1 MKVLAIIHGAR
12 KIRATHKRFLTA
24 CQVDLTLDFSISYTT
39 HSGHATALA
48 REAKGNVDL
57 LIVHGGDGLI
67 NEVVNGLCANPGS
80 NPKLF
85 LLPGGTGNDFIRNFS
100 QRKGSEYLPFERFN
114 QPGQVIRIPYCKT
127 ENTRRHFINISDV
140 GFGGHVVN
148 ALNFFRK
155 TFGTNSAY
163 VLAVLRTFVSYKA
176 SSMTLKFNE
185 THMEQP
191 FFMIAVC
198 HGSVFGKGMVIAP
211 GKQPSNPYFE
221 LVVLGRVTI
230 WDYLKNLWKL
240 RTGKRISHPEIHYYQ
255 TTALQI
261 TSSDGKI
268 LGETDGEALEGRFIA
283 YGFSDETIEV
293 LS

>member
-12 KIRATHKRFLTA
+12 KIRATHKQFLTA
-24 CQVDLTLDFSISYTT
+24 CQADPSLDFSSICTT
-39 HSGHATALA
+39 QSGHASVLA
-48 REAKGNVDL
+48 KEAKGNVDL
-57 LIVHGGDGLI
+57 IVVHGGDGLI

-85 LLPGGTGNDFIRNFS
+85 LLPGGTGNDFIRNFNKS
-100 QRKGSEYLPFERFN
+100 KGSEYHPFERFN
-114 QPGQVIRIPYCKT
+114 QPGQQIRIPYCKT

-155 TFGTNSAY
+155 TLGTNSAY

-176 SSMTLKFNE
+176 SSMILKFNDI
-185 THMEQP
+185 HMEQP

-211 GKQPSNPYFE
+211 GKQPSNRYFE

-255 TTALQI
+255 TTSLQI
-261 TSSDGKI
+261 TSSADKI
-268 LGETDGEALEGRFIA
+268 LGETDGEAMNGRVIT
-283 YGFSDETIEV
+283 YEFSDQVIEV
-293 LS
+293 LC

>member
-24 CQVDLTLDFSISYTT
+24 CQADPSLDFSSICTT
-39 HSGHATALA
+39 QSGHASELA
-48 REAKGNVDL
+48 KEAKGNVDL
-57 LIVHGGDGLI
+57 IIVHGGDGLI

-85 LLPGGTGNDFIRNFS
+85 LLPGGTGNDFIRNFNKS
-100 QRKGSEYLPFERFN
+100 KGSEYLPFERFN
-114 QPGQVIRIPYCKT
+114 QPGQQIRIPYSKT

-148 ALNFFRK
+148 ALIFFRK
-155 TFGTNSAY
+155 TLGTNSAY

-176 SSMTLKFNE
+176 SSMILKFNDI
-185 THMEQP
+185 HMEQP

-211 GKQPSNPYFE
+211 GKQPSNRYFE

-255 TTALQI
+255 TTSLQI
-261 TSSDGKI
+261 TSSTDKI
-268 LGETDGEALEGRFIA
+268 LGETDGEAMNGRVIT
-283 YGFSDETIEV
+283 YEFSDQVIEV
-293 LS
+293 LC